1 MIVDKVEAQ
10 KKLPSAIFIM
20 GPTAAGKTDLA
31 VSIAKDYPVEIIS
44 VDSALVYRGMN
55 IGTAKPLP
63 KVIKKYPHH
72 LIDIL
77 EPTESYSVGN
87 FRQDALALMLDITSR
102 RKVPLLVGGTM
113 LYFKA
118 LQYGLA
124 DLPSADPIIRARLS
138 AEASDKGL
146 LHLHNRLAEVDP
158 ASAKRIHKND
168 PQRIQR
174 ALEIYE
180 LSGKSLTALTQAPET
195 LLPYQ
200 VTKIVL
206 SPFDRKILH
215 QRIEKRFR
223 MMMGN
228 GLLEEVTNLYE
239 SYENHNE
246 LTSLRAVGYRQVLK
260 YLSGDYDLETC
271 IEKAIIATR
280 QMAKRQLT
288 WLRAQNDTIW
298 FDSEDSLVQS
308 QVTSY
313 LTRNISELNNKA

>member
-1 MIVDKVEAQ
+1 
-10 KKLPSAIFIM
+10 
-20 GPTAAGKTDLA
+20 
-31 VSIAKDYPVEIIS
+31 
-44 VDSALVYRGMN
+44 
-55 IGTAKPLP
+55 
-63 KVIKKYPHH
+63 
-72 LIDIL
+72 
-77 EPTESYSVGN
+77 
-87 FRQDALALMLDITSR
+87 
-102 RKVPLLVGGTM
+102 M

-298 FDSEDSLVQS
+298 FDSEDSLVQA